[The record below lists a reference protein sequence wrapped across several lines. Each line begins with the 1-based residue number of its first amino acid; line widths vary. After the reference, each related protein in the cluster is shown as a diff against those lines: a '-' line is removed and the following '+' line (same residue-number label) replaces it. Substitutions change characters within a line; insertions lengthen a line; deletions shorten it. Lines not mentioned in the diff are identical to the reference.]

1 MNHYSEQ
8 FEKYTMAGL
17 KFWSCLFLLLVSFS
31 SSETRSPAAFSDNG
45 ANQALIEGGKELF
58 KARNERK
65 VERPFESVFHAKAWG
80 VFCFL
85 FWKKCKISS
94 SNLLDLQ

>member
-1 MNHYSEQ
+1 MAMEVCLDLYISNPPLYMNHYSEQ

-65 VERPFESVFHAKAWG
+65 VERPFESWRT
-80 VFCFL
+80 
-85 FWKKCKISS
+85 
-94 SNLLDLQ
+94 